1 MGQIQSLEEFLNFL
15 FRRRW
20 VILAVA
26 ILGTLFSAIYAK
38 SRPDTFETAAVIQVQ
53 TAAVQGTDAQRSSAA
68 AATLQAI
75 EQRLTTRENLA
86 AVIERH
92 GLYADLPL
100 SLDRKIDM
108 LRAAVS
114 FQGVDSAAGQAYGE
128 ARNLSAIL
136 VFARMSEAE
145 LAARIAN
152 DFAQGILDQSAAG
165 QRSRADQNVV
175 FFREEVTRIGQEIAR
190 IEAETAA
197 YKNEHAGTLPEL
209 RDAKRDEMVNLD
221 TDLRR
226 LRQER
231 VALDGEAAQ
240 INAKETRR
248 ETDRR
253 ALEDIAAKSAVLD
266 AQIASTLARA
276 DELKA
281 ELSSSPEVERVLA
294 GYDRQLTQLR
304 SQHDMATARMVE
316 AETDARLAE
325 MQQAERFTLLERA
338 IIPEG
343 PMGGGNKKL
352 ALAGA
357 MASVIAGL
365 ALGFV
370 LDLLRPV
377 VRTSAQM
384 ERQLDLRPVVVIPEI
399 MPPKQARLG
408 KGVMKLLDDPT
419 KPLLGLP
426 RFAVLA
432 GGATLTLLV
441 LAALV

>member
-26 ILGTLFSAIYAK
+26 ILGTLMSAIYAK

-53 TAAVQGTDAQRSSAA
+53 SAAVQGTEAQRSSAA

-108 LRAAVS
+108 LRASVS
-114 FQGVDSAAGQAYGE
+114 FQGVDSAAGQGYGE

-175 FFREEVTRIGQEIAR
+175 FFRDEVSRIGQEITR

-197 YKNEHAGTLPEL
+197 YKNENSGTLPEL
-209 RDAKRDEMVNLD
+209 RDAKRDEMVNID

-226 LRQER
+226 LRQDR
-231 VALDGEAAQ
+231 VALEGEAAQ
-240 INAKETRR
+240 INAKQTLR

-253 ALEDIAAKSAVLD
+253 ALDDIAAKTAVLD
-266 AQIASTLARA
+266 AQIASTLARS

-281 ELSSSPEVERVLA
+281 ELATSPEVERVLA
-294 GYDRQLTQLR
+294 GYDRQLEQLR

-357 MASVIAGL
+357 IASVIAGL
-365 ALGFV
+365 ALAFV
-370 LDLLRPV
+370 LDLLHPV

-384 ERQLDLRPVVVIPEI
+384 ERQLDLRPVVAIPEI
-399 MPPKQARLG
+399 APPKQARLG
-408 KGVMKLLDDPT
+408 KGALKLLDDPT
-419 KPLLGLP
+419 KPLFGLP
-426 RFAVLA
+426 RYAVIA
-432 GGATLTLLV
+432 GAATLAL
-441 LAALV
+441 LAAAAIV